1 MVEAY
6 LISHDGK
13 SYELPNLL
21 EWKFSYG
28 RGLPCD
34 AFEVSFIYDKS
45 MLSVLTAANRF
56 RAEHEEETVFTG
68 LVDDFEISISE
79 NGSLVT
85 VNGRGLA
92 ALLLDNE
99 AEAAQYYSASL
110 DMLLEKYV
118 YPLGLNE
125 VKISA
130 DIPRQAFDIE
140 SGASHWK
147 VLESFLWFA
156 CGIKP
161 RFSKDGVLLI
171 GETAGKSLSFDES
184 SAYTKQA
191 LKRKRY
197 GVISEVLVKNKA
209 LGTSERVEN
218 SEFIQSGGCCRR
230 VVNVPRKTRFDAMR
244 ATGEYQI
251 AQSKVDEQLIS
262 LTVPQIFAAFPGDT
276 IEFIDS
282 HLGVSEEFM
291 VQGSCCFANGE
302 RAGTEITLTKNEV

>member
-1 MVEAY
+1 MEAY
-6 LISHDGK
+6 LICHDGTI
-13 SYELPNLL
+13 YEIPSLL

-28 RGLPCD
+28 CGLPCD
-34 AFEVSFIYDKS
+34 AFEISFIYDKS
-45 MLSVLTAANRF
+45 ILSALTAANRF
-56 RAEHEEETVFTG
+56 RAEHEGETVFTG
-68 LVDDFEISISE
+68 LVDDFEILISE

-85 VNGRGLA
+85 FNGRGLA

-110 DMLLEKYV
+110 DMMLEKYV
-118 YPLGLNE
+118 YPLGLNK

-147 VLESFLWFA
+147 VLENFLWFS

-171 GETAGKSLSFDES
+171 GDTAGKSLSFDGS
-184 SAYTKQA
+184 SAYTKQS
-191 LKRKRY
+191 LKRARY

-218 SEFIQSGGCCRR
+218 PEFIQSGGCCRR

-251 AQSKVDEQLIS
+251 DQSKVNELLIS

-276 IEFIDS
+276 IEFSES
-282 HLGVSEEFM
+282 HLGVADKFM
-291 VQGSCCFANGE
+291 VQKSCCFANGE
-302 RAGTEITLTKNEV
+302 RAGTEITLTRNEV